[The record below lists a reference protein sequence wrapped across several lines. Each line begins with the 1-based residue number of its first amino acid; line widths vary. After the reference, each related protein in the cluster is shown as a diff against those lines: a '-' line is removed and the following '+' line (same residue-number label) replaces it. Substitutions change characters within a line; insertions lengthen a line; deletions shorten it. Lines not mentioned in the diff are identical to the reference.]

1 MNHQYLTFFVRTEE
15 YAVEILRVQEI
26 LELET
31 ISRVPG
37 MPRHI
42 RGVIN
47 RRGSILP
54 VIDLSAKF
62 GYDES
67 EPTRRTCIVVI
78 EIRSANGLLVA
89 GVIADAVSEVIDLAD
104 EQVEPP
110 PPFGTRVRADFLRG
124 MGKAGSRLLLV
135 LDVDR
140 LLSPVELLETQ
151 AELREGEELAVSA

>member
-1 MNHQYLTFFVRTEE
+1 MSHQYLTFFVRTEE

-78 EIRSANGLLVA
+78 EIRSATGLLVA

-140 LLSPVELLETQ
+140 VLSPVEMLEAQ
-151 AELREGEELAVSA
+151 AELHESEELALPA

>member
-47 RRGSILP
+47 RLGSILP